1 MELAFVLSALRR
13 RLWLVALFAVLGILP
28 AVLSD
33 PPINNEYV
41 SVAKLNV
48 VQPTVGNVTFLS
60 GDPDRYVVGQLG
72 VLESASLI
80 NDVAL
85 KVGMSITDVRDAIDV
100 VHDPGTDTV
109 DVTATTG
116 DPETARNLADTYVK
130 TYTEDLDTERSDSDE
145 LTRLSNDIAT
155 LRTTLSGLN
164 STIADE
170 MKPYVDDVFT
180 SRDPKPLPSPEQIVP
195 AQVSERD
202 VAESELTQL
211 IQQRNE
217 LISSSRLRVNTRII
231 QDATLPSDPEP
242 PGGRY
247 LFAGG
252 LFAGAMLGVV
262 AALAW
267 ARFSNKVLDVETASE
282 ILAAPVVSELPHY
295 RSLARQPLAA
305 FQSLPRSA
313 VPVID
318 QLCVRAEAKAR
329 INEPLTVAV
338 VGTQRNA
345 GATTLALAMAE
356 RFAGAGS
363 SVVLVDADVRDPRI
377 TALFNA
383 GQDGGVPAV
392 VLNDGALIDQRG
404 RSVFTRTMDPEV
416 SVLGLGSNRG
426 AASLRRDTV
435 ASVLEAAR
443 RKAQIVVVDGGPALD
458 LASTLQLT
466 AMADAVVL
474 AVPLAR
480 QKSDALSD
488 LSRQL
493 DSVRQKLLPVITSPS
508 RRPAKGDVLGADGT
522 IGTSGSPPPIGGWPS
537 NEPVDIPKAT
547 PASSPQETSV
557 IGGQP
562 SSIGNGVAKA
572 SSSNPAPPTGPV

>member
-13 RLWLVALFAVLGILP
+13 RLWLVAVFAVLGILP
-28 AVLSD
+28 AVMSD
-33 PPINNEYV
+33 PPTNNRYV

-48 VQPTVGNVTFLS
+48 VQPSVGNVTYLS

-85 KVGMSITDVRDAIDV
+85 KVGLSITDVREAIEV
-100 VHDPGTDTV
+100 EHEPGTDIV
-109 DVTATTG
+109 DITATAG
-116 DPETARNLADTYVK
+116 DPETARVLAQTYVT
-130 TYTEDLDTERSDSDE
+130 TYTDDLDTERSDSDE

-164 STIADE
+164 STIAE
-170 MKPYVDDVFT
+170 QMEPYVEEVFT
-180 SRDPKPLPSPEQIVP
+180 GRDPKPLPSPEQIVP
-195 AQVSERD
+195 AQVTERD
-202 VAESELTQL
+202 VAKSELTQL

-231 QDATLPSDPEP
+231 QDATLPSDPVP
-242 PGGRY
+242 PGGRF

-252 LFAGAMLGVV
+252 LFAGAMMGIV

-267 ARFSNKVLDVETASE
+267 ARFSTKVLDVDTATA
-282 ILAAPVVSELPHY
+282 ILGAPVVSELPHY

-356 RFAGAGS
+356 RFAGSGS
-363 SVVLVDADVRDPRI
+363 SVVLVDADVRDPRV

-383 GQDGGVPAV
+383 GPDGGVPAV
-392 VLNDGALIDQRG
+392 VINDGALIDQRG

-474 AVPLAR
+474 AVPLSR

-493 DSVRQKLLPVITSPS
+493 ESVRDKLLPVITSPS

-522 IGTSGSPPPIGGWPS
+522 IGPAGSPPDGGWS
-537 NEPVDIPKAT
+537 TNNPVDLTKPT
-547 PASSPQETSV
+547 GSSSGPETSV
-557 IGGQP
+557 IGGSP
-562 SSIGNGVAKA
+562 SSGNGAAKT
-572 SSSNPAPPTGPV
+572 SSANPAPPTGPV